1 MFEKHK
7 KYVVRELHQI
17 EGHKEINQWIFMFT
31 NDYGVSV
38 ICHKINGQIISYG
51 NTSNPYELA
60 VLDNEYEPCYDTPI
74 TDDVIGYLTEEDIEK
89 YLDEIMK
96 LEDKA
101 K

>member
-7 KYVVRELHQI
+7 KYIVIELHQT
-17 EGHKEINQWIFMFT
+17 EGYGGINQWIFMFT
-31 NDYGVSV
+31 NGYGASV
-38 ICHKINGQIISYG
+38 VCHKINGRIISYG
-51 NTSNPYELA
+51 NTSNPYELG
-60 VLDNEYEPCYDTPI
+60 VLDNEYEICYDTPI
-74 TDDVIGYLTEEDIEK
+74 TDDVIGYLTEEDVEK